1 MFGIGAVQQA
11 IKGLSKKIDGLQDAL
26 TAVIKQGLTD
36 IKTSVDQ
43 IGGAAQRA
51 SESAGAISSRVDN
64 LHTEIQTLHTDIER
78 LRASVTTTGAAADN
92 RSDDRLLREIAD
104 LRATIEGWRAD
115 LAEARHTAQT
125 APTTPAETTETPTN
139 NDEPNS
145 QKHHEHLNQAA
156 SISSAEITCHRDM
169 WNFLVKHAVNGDLF
183 RLPGKTTEQADG
195 RISVHTSGPT
205 LTAALEALWAL
216 QHEATTPPGVQAL
229 ARVFY
234 QRIGEALA
242 KAKPAA
248 TEPTRQDETAESSQ
262 PGLPLTRIVI
272 DDRPPAEASN

>member
-1 MFGIGAVQQA
+1 MFGIGAVLQA
-11 IKGLSKKIDGLQDAL
+11 VEDLKKKIDGLQGAL
-26 TAVIKQGLTD
+26 TAVIKQGLD
-36 IKTSVDQ
+36 NIKTSIDQ
-43 IGGAAQRA
+43 IGGAAQRT
-51 SESAGAISSRVDN
+51 SESAGNISRRVDN
-64 LHTEIQTLHTDIER
+64 LHTEVQTLHTDIER
-78 LRASVTTTGAAADN
+78 LRASVETAGAAADN
-92 RSDDRLLREIAD
+92 RSDDRILREIAD

-115 LAEARHTAQT
+115 IAEARHAAQLAPT
-125 APTTPAETTETPTN
+125 APAESPETPTSN
-139 NDEPNS
+139 GEPDG
-145 QKHHEHLNQAA
+145 QKHRDHLNQAA

-216 QHEATTPPGVQAL
+216 QHEAANPPGVQAL

-248 TEPTRQDETAESSQ
+248 TEPREEAADPNQ

-272 DDRPPAEASN
+272 DDRPPAEASS

>member
-11 IKGLSKKIDGLQDAL
+11 VDKLKTSVEGLQTTL
-26 TAVIKQGLTD
+26 TNAIKQGLAD
-36 IKTSVDQ
+36 IKTTIDQ
-43 IGGAAQRA
+43 IGGAAQRT
-51 SESAGAISSRVDN
+51 SESAGAISRKVDN
-64 LHTEIQTLHTDIER
+64 LHTEIQTLHTDIEH
-78 LRASVTTTGAAADN
+78 LRASVTTTGAAA
-92 RSDDRLLREIAD
+92 DDRLLREIAD

-115 LAEARHTAQT
+115 LAEARHAAQSPP
-125 APTTPAETTETPTN
+125 AAPAETLDATTRNGESN
-139 NDEPNS
+139 E
-145 QKHHEHLNQAA
+145 QKYREHLTQAA

-216 QHEATTPPGVQAL
+216 QHEAATPPGVQAL

-248 TEPTRQDETAESSQ
+248 TEPTRRDETAESNQ

-272 DDRPPAEASN
+272 DDRPPVGASN